1 MVIKGDVGGGD
12 THEVN
17 DILGQSDPRR
27 NDNRPL
33 SASTNQ
39 DADTV
44 PASISPDDGATSVS
58 QLKHCFSS

>member
-39 DADTV
+39 DANTV

-58 QLKHCFSS
+58 QLKHRFSS